1 MRRDATPRMLVRTSV
16 RALVVAFA
24 FLLLGACSTS
34 GGSNNLKK
42 ESAASEKTEAARVH
56 TELGQKYMQ
65 QGKLE
70 IALDNLK
77 KALNYDPDY
86 ANAHTVIAVL
96 YERIGDMKLAEE
108 NYRRAAQIKSKG
120 GNELNNYGVFLCK
133 VGRYDEATT
142 YFERAVAD
150 PFYNTPD
157 VALTNEGTCLLKGG
171 KKDEAEVVLR
181 KALDRSPN
189 NAEALFQLASTLY
202 EKADYFKARAFMQRF
217 ESVGQARPESLMLG
231 RNIELRL
238 GNGSAAGE
246 YTRRLLQSFPESQQA
261 RALNAQNQS

>member
-1 MRRDATPRMLVRTSV
+1 M
-16 RALVVAFA
+16 
-24 FLLLGACSTS
+24 
-34 GGSNNLKK
+34 
-42 ESAASEKTEAARVH
+42 H

-65 QGKLE
+65 QGNLKV
-70 IALDNLK
+70 ALDDLN
-77 KALNYDPDY
+77 KALSYDPDY
-86 ANAHTVIAVL
+86 VDAHTVLGLL
-96 YERIGDMKLAEE
+96 YERIGDPKQAEE
-108 NYRRAAQIKSKG
+108 HYRRAAQLRPKS
-120 GNELNNYGVFLCK
+120 GNELNNYGTFLCRA
-133 VGRYDEATT
+133 GRYDESKD
-142 YFERAVAD
+142 YFERAIAD